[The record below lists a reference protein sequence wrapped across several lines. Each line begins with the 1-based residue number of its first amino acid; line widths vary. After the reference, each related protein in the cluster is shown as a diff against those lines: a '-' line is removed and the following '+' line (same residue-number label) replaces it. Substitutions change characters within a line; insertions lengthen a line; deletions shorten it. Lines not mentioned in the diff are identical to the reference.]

1 MKEYMFFA
9 RMEDAA
15 PIKNYIDE
23 FLNFTPSQLIAA
35 YNETVDLGFVGSR
48 EQARRVIA
56 LHNAMKKVLG
66 SSPITIVNNSVIVL
80 GEKIDSSNQQIK

>member
-1 MKEYMFFA
+1 
-9 RMEDAA
+9 
-15 PIKNYIDE
+15 
-23 FLNFTPSQLIAA
+23 
-35 YNETVDLGFVGSR
+35 VDLGFVGSR

-80 GEKIDSSNQQIK
+80 GEKIDNSNQQI